1 MTSTLIDPRAFA
13 LIDDE
18 LDGRPVLV
26 VVGELDLFT
35 GPELR
40 RRALERV
47 EAAGGGDLVLDMS
60 ACPLV
65 DSAGCAALLAV
76 TRGVRARGGRL
87 IIAGPTEGPARVF
100 EMMGLADLIPVVD
113 ELDDIAALPRG

>member
-35 GPELR
+35 GLP
-40 RRALERV
+40 APLEVMR
-47 EAAGGGDLVLDMS
+47 AAGQQAV
-60 ACPLV
+60 
-65 DSAGCAALLAV
+65 AGRS
-76 TRGVRARGGRL
+76 T
-87 IIAGPTEGPARVF
+87 
-100 EMMGLADLIPVVD
+100 
-113 ELDDIAALPRG
+113 